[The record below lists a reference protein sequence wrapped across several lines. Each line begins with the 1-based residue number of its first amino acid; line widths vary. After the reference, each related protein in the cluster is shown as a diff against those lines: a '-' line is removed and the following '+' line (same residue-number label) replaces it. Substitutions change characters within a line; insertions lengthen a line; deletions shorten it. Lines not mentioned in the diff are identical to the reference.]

1 MTRIAI
7 LDDYRN
13 EALECADWSVLK
25 DCEIRVFDAPFDDEE
40 AVAVSLAGF
49 EVAVAMRER
58 TPFPAAL
65 LKKLPDLRLLVT
77 TGMRNLSI
85 DLEAAR
91 GLGISVAGTGLLPY
105 PASEHAWAL
114 ILGLM
119 KRIPAEDAAMHK
131 GGWQIGLTEGLSGKT
146 LAILGLGKLGVRVA
160 KVGLAFDMKV
170 IAWSQNLDSDT
181 CAKAGAALVDKEELF
196 READVLTVHTVLS
209 ERTRGLIGAREFSWM
224 KPSAYLINTSRGPI
238 VDEAALV
245 EALESRRIAGAGIDV
260 YVTEPL
266 PTKHPLRR
274 LDNTL
279 LTGHTGYVCK
289 ENFEFAYAD
298 AVDDI
303 RAWLAGEPLRVL
315 NQSTIR

>member
-7 LDDYRN
+7 LDDYLN
-13 EALECADWSVLK
+13 EALDCADWGVLTEC
-25 DCEIRVFDAPFDDEE
+25 DIRVFDAPFDDEDT
-40 AVAVSLAGF
+40 AALSLAGF

-58 TPFPAAL
+58 TPFPASL
-65 LKKLPDLRLLVT
+65 LNRLPDLRLLVT
-77 TGMRNLSI
+77 TGMRNFSI
-85 DLEAAR
+85 DMEAAR
-91 GLGISVAGTGLLPY
+91 ACGITVAGTGLLTY

-119 KRIPAEDAAMHK
+119 KNISAEDAAMHK

-146 LAILGLGKLGVRVA
+146 LAILGLGRLGVRVA

-181 CAKAGAALVDKEELF
+181 CAKAGVTLVDKEGLF
-196 READVLTVHTVLS
+196 RQADVLTVHTVLS
-209 ERTRGLIGAREFSWM
+209 ERTRGLIGARELSWM
-224 KPSAYLINTSRGPI
+224 KSTAYLVNTSRGPI

-245 EALESRRIAGAGIDV
+245 QALERRQIAGAGIDV

-266 PTKHPLRR
+266 PATHPLRR

-279 LTGHTGYVCK
+279 LTGHTGYVMK
-289 ENFEFAYAD
+289 ENFELAYTE

-303 RAWLAGEPLRVL
+303 RAWLAGDPVRVL
-315 NQSTIR
+315 N

>member
-13 EALECADWSVLK
+13 EALECADWSVLP
-25 DCEIRVFDAPFDDEE
+25 DCVIQVFDAPFDDED
-40 AVAVSLAGF
+40 AAAVSLAGF

-58 TPFPAAL
+58 TPFPASL
-65 LKKLPDLRLLVT
+65 LDRLGDLRLLVT

-85 DLEAAR
+85 DMEAAR
-91 GLGISVAGTGLLPY
+91 GLDITVAGTGMLPY
-105 PASEHAWAL
+105 AASEHAWAL

-119 KRIPAEDAAMHK
+119 KKISAEDAAMHK

-146 LAILGLGKLGVRVA
+146 LAILGLGRLGTRVA

-170 IAWSQNLDSDT
+170 TAWSQNLDADT
-181 CAKAGAALVDKEELF
+181 CAEAGVALVDKEGLF

-209 ERTRGLIGAREFSWM
+209 ERTRGLIGARELSWM
-224 KPSAYLINTSRGPI
+224 KPTAYLVNTSRGPI
-238 VDEAALV
+238 VDEEALV
-245 EALESRRIAGAGIDV
+245 EALERRQIAGAGIDV

-266 PTKHPLRR
+266 PPKHPLRR

-279 LTGHTGYVCK
+279 LTGHTGYVMK
-289 ENFEFAYAD
+289 ENFELAYAD
-298 AVDDI
+298 AVENI

-315 NQSTIR
+315 N